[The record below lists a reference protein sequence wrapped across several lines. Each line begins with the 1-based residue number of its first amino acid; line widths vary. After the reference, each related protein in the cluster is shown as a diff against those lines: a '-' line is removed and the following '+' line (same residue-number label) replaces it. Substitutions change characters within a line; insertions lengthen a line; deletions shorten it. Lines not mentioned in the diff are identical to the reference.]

1 MAALKQAFGGQIGLG
16 GFGEGNVVKLDGGKR
31 MRLDD
36 KVDFWPST
44 QVWCTVG
51 IEPPVEGLGVSSML
65 AFLKQA
71 RADAGRPVAELA
83 PRESAR
89 KVICSYCGK
98 PAQLHGG
105 RDVYPDRKDLE
116 DRQFWVCWDCDA
128 WVGCHRDSDLPFG
141 ELANEELRH
150 ARRAAHAAFDPV
162 WQQGRMERP
171 EAYAWLA
178 GELGIPREECQIGLM
193 GLASCRRVPDI
204 VWERFGRLTS

>member
-36 KVDFWPST
+36 KVDFWPGT

-51 IEPPVEGLGVSSML
+51 IEPPIEGLGVSSML

-89 KVICSYCGK
+89 KVTCSYCGK

-116 DRQFWVCWDCDA
+116 CWLPQPQQLQSLAGVTVMPRRLETDA
-128 WVGCHRDSDLPFG
+128 WS
-141 ELANEELRH
+141 
-150 ARRAAHAAFDPV
+150 
-162 WQQGRMERP
+162 RP
-171 EAYAWLA
+171 KW
-178 GELGIPREECQIGLM
+178 CQ
-193 GLASCRRVPDI
+193 
-204 VWERFGRLTS
+204 